1 MQSIPL
7 IISISFAIFVAHYH
21 SYTMKHIATIIFYD
35 TVFEEADSKRLDRIA
50 RMIRRERLPLL
61 GERYEHI
68 PCRFDDFLKA
78 RSTSSGSFVEIEG
91 AVEVRYLVTLES
103 ADPKKLFALTAML
116 RAFAEYCGI
125 CSRLFSL
132 SSQ

>member
-1 MQSIPL
+1 
-7 IISISFAIFVAHYH
+7 
-21 SYTMKHIATIIFYD
+21 MKHIATIIFYD